1 MSSLLPYLRIILK
14 YSELSTLVLVLVI
27 VISTVLVFT
36 SLYVG
41 GAVAVK
47 LRTDRLME
55 EVSRILIFL
64 HI

>member
-1 MSSLLPYLRIILK
+1 LSSLLPYLRIILK